1 MSSKQLLRL
10 LMVLGV
16 VLVLWGAVALASRR
30 SDEGS
35 AEIVPKVDTAAV
47 DSIALIGPGD
57 SAVIRRGP
65 NRAGW
70 RVNRHAVDSQAVGQ
84 MLKALAGPKVSAEL
98 VARNPNSHARLR
110 VNEDS
115 GRRVRVLGQGRALM
129 DVLVGKQASD
139 GDGIYLRR
147 ANQPDVYLI
156 RGELSSALAKQG
168 DDWRD
173 RTIARV
179 PRDSVAAIE
188 ISRGKRSYSLRRR
201 EGRWVFGS
209 GAPTDSAAI
218 ASLLSSYSRLEAA
231 GFATQ
236 AQQDSLRF
244 NRGRRTARLLGAAGK
259 PLLSLAF
266 DSISSGIWV
275 RAEQPGSAT
284 SGEVYR
290 LDSWTADQL
299 TPADSTLRKR

>member
-10 LMVLGV
+10 LAVLAA

-35 AEIVPKVDTAAV
+35 TGIVPKVDTAVV
-47 DSIALIGPGD
+47 DSIALIGPRD
-57 SAVIRRGP
+57 STVIRRGR

-70 RVNRHAVDSQAVGQ
+70 RVNGHAVDSQAVGQ
-84 MLKALAGPKVSAEL
+84 MLRALADPKASAEL
-98 VARNPNSHARLR
+98 VARNPTSHARLR
-110 VNEDS
+110 VTEDS
-115 GRRVRVLGQGRALM
+115 GRRVRVLGQGRALI

-156 RGELSSALAKQG
+156 GGELSSALARQG

-173 RTIARV
+173 RTIAKV
-179 PRDSVAAIE
+179 SRDSVAAIE

-201 EGRWVFGS
+201 EGRWVLGS
-209 GAPTDSAAI
+209 GAPADSAAV
-218 ASLLSSYSRLEAA
+218 AGLLSSYGRLEAA
-231 GFATQ
+231 GFASK

-244 NRGRRTARLLGAAGK
+244 DRRRRTARLLAAGGK

-266 DSISSGIWV
+266 DSIGSGIWV

-299 TPADSTLRKR
+299 TPPDSTLRKR